1 MLLRIFLDDTNYLRT
16 SDLMMFFIFY
26 LIRERTM
33 SKEVVGRKE
42 VVASTYN
49 LLAMS
54 KDCVFLVDE
63 MYLQNSVQFHNG
75 NFIGR
80 K

>member
-16 SDLMMFFIFY
+16 SDLMFFIFY

-42 VVASTYN
+42 VVVSTYN

-54 KDCVFLVDE
+54 EDCVFLVDE
-63 MYLQNSVQFHNG
+63 MYL
-75 NFIGR
+75 
-80 K
+80 